1 MKNNF
6 FLETN
11 IFNQKRLY
19 RIKEQLDK
27 IEGTNNFYFDAEYDI
42 EIDKIEDAISMLII
56 YDNKNYCYNNIIFD
70 ILDDLERENNHFILK
85 FSDDNILEVINR
97 DKITKKFED
106 NIFKYFK
113 GREKYYDKV
122 QQALFIYKQLILEND
137 YFERLL
143 NLDTPFSYIFLNI
156 TGNFFYFDKKTV
168 INSKIGNIFDELIP
182 IIFEFNIEE
191 INQQEIKLN
200 FNLKLDSKN
209 VIKHILISKIK
220 KFYNFEMN
228 KEFKF
233 DISEQGYYIL
243 NKKNN
248 YIKEIYSER
257 RLVLD
262 TDISNR
268 KIIIKNIQEKD
279 KR

>member
-11 IFNQKRLY
+11 IFNQKKIY
-19 RIKEQLDK
+19 KIKEQLDK
-27 IEGTNNFYFDAEYDI
+27 IEGTNNFYFDAEYNI

-97 DKITKKFED
+97 DKITQKFED

-168 INSKIGNIFDELIP
+168 IKSKIGNIFDELIP

-191 INQQEIKLN
+191 MNQQEVKLN

-209 VIKHILISKIK
+209 VIEHILISKIK

-228 KEFKF
+228 QEFKF
-233 DISEQGYYIL
+233 NISEQGYYIL
-243 NKKNN
+243 DKKNN

-268 KIIIKNIQEKD
+268 KIMIKNIQEKD

>member
-42 EIDKIEDAISMLII
+42 EIDKIENAISMLII

-122 QQALFIYKQLILEND
+122 QQALFIYKQLIRE
-137 YFERLL
+137 
-143 NLDTPFSYIFLNI
+143 
-156 TGNFFYFDKKTV
+156 
-168 INSKIGNIFDELIP
+168 
-182 IIFEFNIEE
+182 
-191 INQQEIKLN
+191 
-200 FNLKLDSKN
+200 
-209 VIKHILISKIK
+209 
-220 KFYNFEMN
+220 
-228 KEFKF
+228 
-233 DISEQGYYIL
+233 
-243 NKKNN
+243 
-248 YIKEIYSER
+248 
-257 RLVLD
+257 
-262 TDISNR
+262 
-268 KIIIKNIQEKD
+268 
-279 KR
+279 